1 MHKILT
7 ITINPALDKST
18 HVKRVLP
25 EKKLRCDEPTYEPGG
40 GGINVSRAIR
50 KLGGTSSAWLL
61 SGGPAGEKLCDL
73 LKEEGVE
80 YWSGQT
86 KSWTRENLM
95 VMEDS
100 TGDQFRFGM
109 PGPKIEESEWQ
120 QVLDKLEKL
129 EQVPEFVVASG
140 SLAPGV
146 PDDFYYQMAV
156 IAHKRNFKLIVDT
169 SGEALVKAAGEGL
182 YLIKPNLGELAK
194 LAGKDHISALE
205 QEEFAMQVLNEG
217 KCKVLVVSLGPR
229 GAMLASKE
237 SGIHYVVPP
246 TVKLLSA
253 VGAGDSMVA
262 GIVMS
267 LLRGCPLEEVVRY
280 GVAAGTAATMTPGSE
295 LCRKEDTEEIY
306 QWLME
311 HK

>member
-169 SGEALVKAAGEGL
+169 SGDALVKAAGEGL

>member
-1 MHKILT
+1 MHKIIT

-25 EKKLRCDEPTYEPGG
+25 EKKLRCGEPVFEAGG

-50 KLGGTSSAWLL
+50 KLGGDSCAWLL

-73 LKEEGVE
+73 LQEEGVE
-80 YWSGQT
+80 YWSGKT

-109 PGPKIEESEWQ
+109 PGPQIEESEWQ

-146 PDDFYYQMAV
+146 PDDFYYRMAV
-156 IAHKRNFKLIVDT
+156 IAHKRHFKLIVDT
-169 SGEALVKAAGEGL
+169 SGDALVKAAGEGL

-194 LAGKDHISALE
+194 LAGKEHISALE
-205 QEEFAMQVLNEG
+205 QEAFAMQVINEG

-237 SGIHYVVPP
+237 SGIQYIVPP
-246 TVKLLSA
+246 TVKQKSA

-262 GIVMS
+262 GIVLGLTQGKSM
-267 LLRGCPLEEVVRY
+267 EEVVRY

>member
-40 GGINVSRAIR
+40 GGVNVSRAIR
-50 KLGGTSSAWLL
+50 KLGGTSSAWIL

-95 VMEDS
+95 VMEDT

-109 PGPKIEESEWQ
+109 PGPRIEESEWQ

-169 SGEALVKAAGEGL
+169 SGDALVKAAGEGL

-205 QEEFAMQVLNEG
+205 QEEFAMQVLDEG

-267 LLRGCPLEEVVRY
+267 LLKGCPLEEVVRY

>member
-1 MHKILT
+1 MHKVLT

-25 EKKLRCDEPTYEPGG
+25 EKKLRCEEPVYEPGG
-40 GGINVSRAIR
+40 GGVNVSRAIR
-50 KLGGTSSAWLL
+50 NLGGSSNAWLL

-73 LKEEGVE
+73 LEEEGVE
-80 YWSGQT
+80 YWNIQT

-95 VMEDS
+95 VMEDK

-109 PGPKIEESEWQ
+109 PGPHIEEPEWRK
-120 QVLDKLEKL
+120 VLEQLEQLEK
-129 EQVPEFVVASG
+129 VPEYVVASG

-146 PDDFYYQMAV
+146 PDDFYLQ
-156 IAHKRNFKLIVDT
+156 IAKIAQDRHFKLIVDT
-169 SGEALVKAAGEGL
+169 SGEALMKAAGEGL

-194 LAGKDHISALE
+194 LAGKEQISAFE
-205 QEEFAMQVLNEG
+205 QEEFAMQVLDEG

-237 SGIHYVVPP
+237 TGIHYVVPP
-246 TVKLLSA
+246 TVQQQST

-262 GIVMS
+262 GMVMS
-267 LLRGCPLEEVVRY
+267 LLQGCPLEEVVRY

-295 LCRKEDTEEIY
+295 LCRKEDTEKIY
-306 QWLME
+306 QWLMK